1 MELLA
6 PIGLLASLGL
16 IIFLAMRGASI
27 LVIGPVCSLLVIL
40 TNRMDVVSALIT
52 APNSYMAGV
61 GGFIT
66 KYFLIFLLGALLAK
80 YMEDSGAARAIAARV
95 LRLTGTDNPFN
106 VLMAIYFV
114 GALLTYGGVNLY
126 VAIFAI
132 VPLARPLFREI
143 NIPWHL
149 LMIPIALGLATFTM
163 TMLPGTPSIQNAI
176 PATALGT
183 PLTSA
188 PLLGIGGAIVSA
200 IFGVWYMKH
209 ELTKA
214 LARGETFGDAA
225 ADGPRGAQAELPS
238 VMRSACPLVV
248 LIAIIFIGSIMK
260 IPNVILP
267 ALLISIL
274 VAAAVFNSYIPKHV
288 ATLNGGATSAVTP
301 AILTAAA
308 VGFGIVIAAAPGFKV
323 LAKWIMDIPGSPL
336 ISLSVATSLMAAVT
350 GSSVGSLGIIMDAF
364 AKLYMSK
371 GVNPEAMHRIV
382 AMASGP
388 MSAMPHS
395 GAVLTLLA
403 LTGLTHKVAYRHIF
417 MTVVVGTTLSL
428 VAALLLA
435 IMI

>member
-1 MELLA
+1 
-6 PIGLLASLGL
+6 
-16 IIFLAMRGASI
+16 
-27 LVIGPVCSLLVIL
+27 
-40 TNRMDVVSALIT
+40 MDVVSALIT

-188 PLLGIGGAIVSA
+188 PLLGIAGR
-200 IFGVWYMKH
+200 
-209 ELTKA
+209 LC
-214 LARGETFGDAA
+214 
-225 ADGPRGAQAELPS
+225 PPS
-238 VMRSACPLVV
+238 SAC
-248 LIAIIFIGSIMK
+248 
-260 IPNVILP
+260 
-267 ALLISIL
+267 
-274 VAAAVFNSYIPKHV
+274 
-288 ATLNGGATSAVTP
+288 
-301 AILTAAA
+301 
-308 VGFGIVIAAAPGFKV
+308 GI
-323 LAKWIMDIPGSPL
+323 
-336 ISLSVATSLMAAVT
+336 
-350 GSSVGSLGIIMDAF
+350 
-364 AKLYMSK
+364 
-371 GVNPEAMHRIV
+371 
-382 AMASGP
+382 
-388 MSAMPHS
+388 
-395 GAVLTLLA
+395 
-403 LTGLTHKVAYRHIF
+403 
-417 MTVVVGTTLSL
+417 
-428 VAALLLA
+428 
-435 IMI
+435 